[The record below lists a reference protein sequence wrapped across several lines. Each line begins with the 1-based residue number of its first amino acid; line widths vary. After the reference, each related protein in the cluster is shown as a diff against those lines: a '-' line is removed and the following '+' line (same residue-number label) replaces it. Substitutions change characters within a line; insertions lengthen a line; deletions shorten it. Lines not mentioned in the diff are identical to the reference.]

1 MEDEIIKYQKKLK
14 KWIMKPNWDDIA
26 ERLSPS
32 LMSIVT
38 IVMNA
43 KSEKDVSPLVYRNI
57 EMPTSTMIEDKKEE
71 LIDEPNMV
79 NPSFVDV
86 NRIENES
93 KDIFVENWFEKWGFD
108 DYYCR

>member
-57 EMPTSTMIEDKKEE
+57 DYTLE
-71 LIDEPNMV
+71 
-79 NPSFVDV
+79 
-86 NRIENES
+86 RIEIINNS
-93 KDIFVENWFEKWGFD
+93 LKKGT
-108 DYYCR
+108 RRRQ

>member
-1 MEDEIIKYQKKLK
+1 MEDEIIKYQKKLI

-57 EMPTSTMIEDKKEE
+57 DYTLE
-71 LIDEPNMV
+71 
-79 NPSFVDV
+79 
-86 NRIENES
+86 RIENINNS
-93 KDIFVENWFEKWGFD
+93 LKKGT
-108 DYYCR
+108 RRRQ

>member
-1 MEDEIIKYQKKLK
+1 MEDEIIKYQKKFK

-57 EMPTSTMIEDKKEE
+57 DYTLE
-71 LIDEPNMV
+71 
-79 NPSFVDV
+79 
-86 NRIENES
+86 RIENINNS
-93 KDIFVENWFEKWGFD
+93 LKKGT
-108 DYYCR
+108 RRRQ

>member
-57 EMPTSTMIEDKKEE
+57 DYTLE
-71 LIDEPNMV
+71 
-79 NPSFVDV
+79 
-86 NRIENES
+86 RIENINNS
-93 KDIFVENWFEKWGFD
+93 LKKGTS
-108 DYYCR
+108 RRQ

>member
-57 EMPTSTMIEDKKEE
+57 DYTLE
-71 LIDEPNMV
+71 
-79 NPSFVDV
+79 
-86 NRIENES
+86 RIENINNS
-93 KDIFVENWFEKWGFD
+93 LKKGT
-108 DYYCR
+108 RRRQ

>member
-1 MEDEIIKYQKKLK
+1 MEDEIIKYQKKLR

-57 EMPTSTMIEDKKEE
+57 DYTLEKIEIISSSLKKGTK
-71 LIDEPNMV
+71 
-79 NPSFVDV
+79 
-86 NRIENES
+86 R
-93 KDIFVENWFEKWGFD
+93 
-108 DYYCR
+108 R

>member
-57 EMPTSTMIEDKKEE
+57 DYTLE
-71 LIDEPNMV
+71 
-79 NPSFVDV
+79 
-86 NRIENES
+86 RIESINNS
-93 KDIFVENWFEKWGFD
+93 LKKGT
-108 DYYCR
+108 RRRQ